1 MSMRIGFFLALV
13 ACVCGACSSVG
24 AVGEDGPQNP
34 VDLQLFNPFASSW
47 LISERRLDA
56 STFELSLRA
65 KHFRKGGDGE
75 VIQVIRQRADQLQ
88 REAGAS
94 SYRLL
99 DFSEG
104 VESSSGWAY
113 RVSRVTVVLVASP

>member
-1 MSMRIGFFLALV
+1 MRMRIGFFLAFV

-34 VDLQLFNPFASSW
+34 IDLQLFNPFASSW

>member
-1 MSMRIGFFLALV
+1 M
-13 ACVCGACSSVG
+13 
-24 AVGEDGPQNP
+24 
-34 VDLQLFNPFASSW
+34 
-47 LISERRLDA
+47 DA

-94 SYRLL
+94 GYRLR
-99 DFSEG
+99 DFAEG

-113 RVSRVTVVLVASP
+113 RVSRVTVVLVTSP

>member
-1 MSMRIGFFLALV
+1 MRFGFFLALL
-13 ACVCGACSSVG
+13 ACFCGACSSIG
-24 AVGEDGPQNP
+24 AQGGQDGAQSPL
-34 VDLQLFNPFASSW
+34 DLELFNPLASSW
-47 LISERRLDA
+47 LDSERRVDA

-94 SYRLL
+94 GYRLR
-99 DFSEG
+99 DFAEG

-113 RVSRVTVVLVASP
+113 RVSRVTVVLVTSP

>member
-1 MSMRIGFFLALV
+1 MRIGFFLSLLT
-13 ACVCGACSSVG
+13 CVCGACSSIG
-24 AVGEDGPQNP
+24 AQGGQDGAQSPL
-34 VDLQLFNPFASSW
+34 DLQLFNPFASSW
-47 LISERRLDA
+47 LVSERRVDA

-94 SYRLL
+94 GYRLR
-99 DFSEG
+99 DFAEG

-113 RVSRVTVVLVASP
+113 RVSRVTVVLVTSP